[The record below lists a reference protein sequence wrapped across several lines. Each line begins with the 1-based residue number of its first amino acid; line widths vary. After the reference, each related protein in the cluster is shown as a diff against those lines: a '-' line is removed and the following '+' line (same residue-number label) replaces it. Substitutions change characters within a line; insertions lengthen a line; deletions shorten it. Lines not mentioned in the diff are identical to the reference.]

1 MLAAE
6 LDEWGIELSADEIEG
21 FDEVERV
28 GGEAAARKP
37 RKDRAGGGRGAKDAI
52 GKSGK
57 SRKARGGDRI
67 THGGRRKG
75 ASKPVDPKNR
85 PGGGVRRAKP
95 S

>member
-21 FDEVERV
+21 FDEVE
-28 GGEAAARKP
+28 GTAAEVDSSKTRKG
-37 RKDRAGGGRGAKDAI
+37 RSGSGRGVKKTAN
-52 GKSGK
+52 KSGK
-57 SRKARGGDRI
+57 PRKARGGDRI